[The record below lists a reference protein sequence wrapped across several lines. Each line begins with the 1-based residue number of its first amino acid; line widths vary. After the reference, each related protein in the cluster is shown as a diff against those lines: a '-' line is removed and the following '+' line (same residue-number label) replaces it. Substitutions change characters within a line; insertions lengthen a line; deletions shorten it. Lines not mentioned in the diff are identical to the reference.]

1 LEQRFTVKL
10 GDTDLGISKLCVGT
24 WQWGSRILWGY
35 GKEYTEADLVSV
47 YEESLKSGVN
57 FFDTAEIYGMGNSE
71 EILGRCIRES
81 KAGISPVIA
90 TKFFPFPWRFGRNAL
105 RKALVRSL
113 KRLGLKKVDLYQI
126 HQPANSNKWI
136 DAIADVYKEGLISAV
151 GVSNYNIEQFKR
163 AYDILGNQGIRLSAN
178 QMQYSLI
185 NRKHEFN
192 GLLELCKELKVTFL
206 AYSPIAQGVLS
217 GKYTPQTPPRGIL
230 RSIRYRRTK
239 LERLQPL
246 IEVMTEISEKN
257 GGKTLAQIAINWV
270 LSKGAIPI
278 VGTKNMIQIKDN
290 IAALDWQLSDED
302 VAILDDASR
311 ILTVG

>member
-1 LEQRFTVKL
+1 M
-10 GDTDLGISKLCVGT
+10 CVGT
-24 WQWGSRILWGY
+24 WAWGSRILWGY

-71 EILGRCIRES
+71 EILGRCIQKS
-81 KAGISPVIA
+81 KTGITPVIA

-105 RKALVRSL
+105 RQALAGSL
-113 KRLGLKKVDLYQI
+113 KRLGLNKVSLYQI
-126 HQPANSNKWI
+126 HRPINVSKWI
-136 DAIADVYKEGLISAV
+136 EAIADVYEEGLISAI
-151 GVSNYNIEQFKR
+151 GVSNYNLEQFKR
-163 AYDILGNQGIRLSAN
+163 AYDILGNRGIKLYSN

-185 NRKHEFN
+185 YREHEFN
-192 GLLELCKELKVTFL
+192 GLMKLCEELKVTFL

-217 GKYTPQTPPRGIL
+217 GKYTPQNPPRGIL
-230 RSIRYRRTK
+230 RSRKYRRTVLK
-239 LERLQPL
+239 RLQPL

-270 LSKGAIPI
+270 LSKGAIPV

-302 VAILDDASR
+302 IANLDDASR
-311 ILTVG
+311 ILAVG

>member
-1 LEQRFTVKL
+1 MEQKFTTKL
-10 GDTDLGISKLCVGT
+10 GDIDLGISKMCVGT
-24 WQWGSRILWGY
+24 WAWGSRILWGY

-81 KAGISPVIA
+81 KTGITPVIA
-90 TKFFPFPWRFGRNAL
+90 TKLFPFPWRFGRNAL
-105 RKALVRSL
+105 RQALVGSL
-113 KRLGLKKVDLYQI
+113 KRLGLNKVDLYQI
-126 HQPANSNKWI
+126 HQPINASKWI
-136 DAIADVYKEGLISAV
+136 DAIADVYEEGLISAI
-151 GVSNYNIEQFKR
+151 GVSNYNLEQFKR
-163 AYDILGNQGIRLSAN
+163 VYDILGNRGIKLYSN

-185 NRKHEFN
+185 YREHEFN
-192 GLLELCKELKVTFL
+192 GLMKLCEELKVTFM

-217 GKYTPQTPPRGIL
+217 GKYTPQNTPRGIL
-230 RSIRYRRTK
+230 RSRKYRRTVFK
-239 LERLQPL
+239 RLQPL

-270 LSKGAIPI
+270 LSKGAVPV
-278 VGTKNMIQIKDN
+278 VGTKNMTQIKDN
-290 IAALDWQLSDED
+290 IAALNWQLSDED
-302 VAILDDASR
+302 IANLDDASR